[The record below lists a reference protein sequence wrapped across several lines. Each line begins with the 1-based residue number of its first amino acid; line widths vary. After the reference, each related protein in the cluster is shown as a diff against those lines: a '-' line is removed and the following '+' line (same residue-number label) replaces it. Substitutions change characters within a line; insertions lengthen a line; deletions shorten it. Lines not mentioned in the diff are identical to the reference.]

1 MNYSVFIPF
10 LAARVALSMGNTM
23 LSVAVGWHLY
33 ELSGDPFDLA
43 LVGLVQIIPLLALFV
58 FSGWV
63 VDNLSRRL
71 VLVVCAGVEIFVLL
85 GIALVMNSGFEPQE
99 KLAVFA
105 LLFFHGCCRAFL
117 GPAQQA
123 ILPNIVSREHLSRA
137 VAITSS
143 AWNAA
148 MMAGPFVAGLLL
160 AQVDLD
166 IYWTLAGLYL
176 LGALAF
182 LRLPRLTQLKP
193 SGKGLQ
199 QLLGGIHFIR
209 GNPYVLGSISLDLLV
224 VLFGGVMALLPVY
237 AMDILEVGPEALGL
251 LRGMPALGA
260 VMVGVAMSSL
270 PEVTHVGRTLF
281 AALLLFSLSILVFAF
296 STSLWLSLAALWL
309 YGASDMISVNI
320 RGTLLQLATP
330 DELRGR
336 VSAVNSLFIASSN
349 EMGDFRAGSM
359 AAVLP
364 PVVAVALGGFMALGI
379 TVMGGRLFPQIR
391 RLSRYSAIEGA
402 NL

>member
-10 LAARVALSMGNTM
+10 LVARVALSMGNTM
-23 LSVAVGWHLY
+23 LSVAIGWHMY

-58 FSGWV
+58 VSGWV

-71 VLVVCAGVEIFVLL
+71 VLAVCSAADIVVLL
-85 GIALVMNSGFEPQE
+85 GIALVMNNGFDPQE
-99 KLAVFA
+99 KGLVFA
-105 LLFFHGCCRAFL
+105 LLFLHGCCRAFL

-148 MMAGPFVAGLLL
+148 MMAGPFFAGILL

-193 SGKGLQ
+193 SGKGVE

-224 VLFGGVMALLPVY
+224 VLFGSVVALLPVY
-237 AMDILEVGPEALGL
+237 AMDILKVGPEALGL

-364 PVVAVALGGFMALGI
+364 PVVAVALGGVMALGI
-379 TVMGGRLFPQIR
+379 TVAGGRLFPQIR
-391 RLSRYSAIEGA
+391 RLSRYSAIEVTA
-402 NL
+402 S